1 MRPVRRPHTVP
12 RRVTFVLSEL
22 GKFASLLLS
31 LLSLESLLGS
41 AFLVPGMG
49 WEDRLLRS
57 LGRIVLAGCVCFAS
71 GLLFEQ
77 RPPGH
82 GPGAGILRTLPV
94 RLYLWSLAGM
104 AILFVLSWYLVTY
117 YLPTI
122 WKNQP
127 Y

>member
-1 MRPVRRPHTVP
+1 M
-12 RRVTFVLSEL
+12 LSEI
-22 GKFASLLLS
+22 GKIASLLLS

-49 WEDRLLRS
+49 WEERLIRS
-57 LGRIVLAGCVCFAS
+57 LSRVVLAGCVCFAS

-77 RPPGH
+77 RMPGH

-94 RLYLWSLAGM
+94 RLYLAALIGM
-104 AILFVLSWYLVTY
+104 AILFLLGWYLDTY
-117 YLPTI
+117 YIPTT
-122 WKNQP
+122 WKYQP